1 MRRREG
7 AEGEMG
13 EGRCGRVGELANG
26 RKGEWANGRMGE
38 RANGRMGE
46 WANGRMGVWAC
57 SWGGRRWFLGAQ
69 RSGGEPLCRLAD
81 LLVRSHR
88 KASGETG
95 GSRERLSAG
104 QSYLICGMAEVVDR
118 PIEQNTP

>member
-1 MRRREG
+1 MQGRR
-7 AEGEMG
+7 
-13 EGRCGRVGELANG
+13 V
-26 RKGEWANGRMGE
+26 GEWANGRTGE
-38 RANGRMGE
+38 WANGRMGE

-95 GSRERLSAG
+95 GSREGLSG
-104 QSYLICGMAEVVDR
+104 RQSYRICGMAEGGGR
-118 PIEQNTP
+118 PIGQNTP